1 MFENNNG
8 AIIKKLA
15 QNTKRKDHR
24 LNTVST
30 IMIVLSVAIS
40 FAAALFTMSVVHVSN
55 TVAQQVSQVDV
66 NHVTEAVVR
75 ELQQDRAF
83 SKVGASKWIDD
94 FSAIDYSVTTEYQD
108 ANYISGMGKIV
119 EGRMPENNNEVLL
132 DVFYAKRL
140 NTKIGETVTLKI
152 QGQESRYTVTGLIKD
167 IKSIQTDTEQY
178 SVIVAKSFL
187 RDNSEAMDSTYDA
200 SVNFPNGTRLTTEE
214 ISQKMSD
221 IRQRYH
227 LNEENVVPGRGY
239 FTAENNFSIRFSQIG
254 LLLGLTI
261 FIFIAAAIVIHSIFY
276 ISISEKTRQYGQL
289 RTIGTTKKQTMKL
302 VRSIALSFLKAGLP
316 IGLLIGG
323 IGGYLIAPSDW
334 YWPYTLIAAAVVIC
348 VSSACVVISVSAP
361 AKQAANVSPIEAVQY
376 TAYQPGRYKKVRKSR
391 HKITP
396 FALAKMDFSR
406 DKRKAASTVVS
417 LAIGGILF
425 VIVSG
430 LSMSYNPGNYIQ
442 KYNYPHG
449 GSYAVSV
456 ESGKTAAETQTI
468 EKTIRQVSGVKS
480 VYPIYSAYDIHA
492 VADGAEQNL
501 NVMFCSESDFDLLS
515 SSVLEGSIR
524 YDQLVNENGVVV
536 RKGSFNENCRVGDLI
551 RVNTGK
557 NDSSAA
563 ETVKFLAVV
572 DSNSTVLGL
581 DSAPALIFPAD
592 TKSGI
597 STAKELARIEVVSDS
612 STKAEVGTK
621 LQSLVNSSKGLKLSS
636 FQADAKSVAAPR
648 GSLYAGL
655 QILAVFIAIFGLV
668 NYLNTT
674 ITNFYARRREIGI
687 LQAAGTTKKQVKRIF
702 LYEGLFYLA
711 GMLSGMLMI
720 GTLGLCLIVTA
731 LNRVSVTYTFS
742 FPFLPVALFTT
753 AVLVIQLLVTAYI
766 MRALRKETLVE
777 CIAGNE

>member
-83 SKVGASKWIDD
+83 SKVGVSKWIDD
-94 FSAIDYSVTTEYQD
+94 FSAIDYTVTTEYQD

-152 QGQESRYTVTGLIKD
+152 QGQESRCTVTGLIKD

-178 SVIVAKSFL
+178 SIIVAKSFL
-187 RDNSEAMDSTYDA
+187 HNSGATDATYDA
-200 SVNFPNGTRLTTEE
+200 SVNLPNGTQLTTEE
-214 ISQKMSD
+214 ISQKMID

-227 LNEENVVPGRGY
+227 LNEENVGPGRGY
-239 FTAENNFSIRFSQIG
+239 FAAENNFSIRFSQIG

-376 TAYQPGRYKKVRKSR
+376 TAYQPGGFKKARKSR
-391 HKITP
+391 HRITP

-430 LSMSYNPGNYIQ
+430 LSMSYNPENYIQ

-456 ESGKTAAETQTI
+456 ESGKTAAETQAI
-468 EKTIRQVSGVKS
+468 EKTIRQVSGVKG
-480 VYPIYSAYDIHA
+480 VYPIYSSYDIHA
-492 VADGAEQNL
+492 GADGSEQNL
-501 NVMFCSESDFDLLS
+501 NVMFCSKADFAFLL
-515 SSVLEGSIR
+515 SSVLEGNIQ

-536 RKGSFNENCRVGDLI
+536 RKGALDGNCRVGDLI

-557 NDSSAA
+557 SGSSAA
-563 ETVKFLAVV
+563 ETVKILAVV

-597 STAKELARIEVVSDS
+597 STVKELARIEIVPDS
-612 STKAEVGTK
+612 SAKAEVGTE
-621 LQSLVNSSKGLKLSS
+621 LQSLVNRSKGIKLSS
-636 FQADAKSVAAPR
+636 FQADARSVAAPR
-648 GSLYAGL
+648 GGLYTGL

-687 LQAAGTTKKQVKRIF
+687 LQAAGTTKRQVKKIF

-711 GMLSGMLMI
+711 GMLAGMLMI
-720 GTLGLCLIVTA
+720 GTLGLWLIVTA

-742 FPFLPVALFTT
+742 FPFLPAALFTM